1 MTSEN
6 LKWAMD
12 VLDISRRGL
21 TKKET
26 LVDKMCEGCMKPQ
39 KWSGAEKNSKTPKKE
54 PKEKKTTK
62 TTKKEAKETE
72 SPKKKRKAEKDPNK
86 PKKPQSAFFLFL
98 NKNREQFTKK
108 IGSKNP
114 SE

>member
-21 TKKET
+21 TKKES
-26 LVDKMCEGCMKPQ
+26 LVDKMCEWCMKPQ

-54 PKEKKTTK
+54 PKTPKEKKTP
-62 TTKKEAKETE
+62 KKEAKETE
-72 SPKKKRKAEKDPNK
+72 SPKLVLLQDI
-86 PKKPQSAFFLFL
+86 
-98 NKNREQFTKK
+98 T
-108 IGSKNP
+108 
-114 SE
+114 